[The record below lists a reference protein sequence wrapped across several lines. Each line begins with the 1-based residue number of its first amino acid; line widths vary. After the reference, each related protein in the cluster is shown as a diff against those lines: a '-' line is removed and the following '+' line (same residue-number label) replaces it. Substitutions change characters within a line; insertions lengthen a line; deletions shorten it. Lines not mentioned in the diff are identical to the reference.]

1 METTNIK
8 QIEEYLS
15 SLSDKSK
22 HTYRSYSYAI
32 RLFCEKMNIQ
42 SWEDIENITSASIE
56 RYKNILKKGL
66 SPSTVNTRLR
76 PVEAMFGWFI
86 KPMKYLKE
94 NPFVGVE
101 YLSPSKKVQTV
112 LTDEEKLKIF
122 DGAKT
127 AEDKLILSLLLTTGL
142 RREELVN
149 IKLFDII
156 DNRYIKII
164 GKGNKEAL
172 IVLHD
177 DVLRFLPNYLR
188 IRNMSNK
195 AKNNVYLFPSSH
207 GGHYTGATIY
217 NRIKKIMAQ
226 AGFDDSRIE
235 DIHPHS
241 FRHTFTTDLFDANA
255 NAEIIRQAVRHSS
268 ITTTM
273 GYAHLSRK
281 ALDNTLLNQKSIFAK
296 SLDTTRS
303 V

>member
-8 QIEEYLS
+8 QIDEYLS

-32 RLFCEKMNIQ
+32 KLFCEKMNIQ
-42 SWEDIENITSASIE
+42 SWEDIENITSADIE
-56 RYKNILKKGL
+56 RYKNILKKEM

-76 PVEAMFGWFI
+76 PIEAMFGWFI

-101 YLSPSKKVQTV
+101 YLVPSKKVQTV

-127 AEDKLILSLLLTTGL
+127 AEDKLILALLLTTGL

-149 IKLFDII
+149 IKLSDII
-156 DNRYIKII
+156 DNRYIKIV

-188 IRNMSNK
+188 IRNMSK
-195 AKNNVYLFPSSH
+195 KSKNNDYLFPSSH
-207 GGHYTGATIY
+207 GGHYTGTTIY
-217 NRIKKIMAQ
+217 NRIKKIMER
-226 AGFDDSRIE
+226 AGFDENRIK

-241 FRHTFTTDLFDANA
+241 FRHTFTTSLFDANA

-273 GYAHLSRK
+273 NYAHLSRK

-296 SLDTTRS
+296 PLDKMR
-303 V
+303 VV